1 MRAAVIRNPR
11 SHANRRT
18 GGGDTPPD
26 VPLAAPATPEALAA
40 DLASFARQGLDL
52 LVIDGGDG
60 TVREVVSALPAIY
73 GAQEPP
79 MLAVLRSGK
88 TNILAMDLGVPRDWT
103 VEAAVDA
110 ARRGG
115 PSQVRAP
122 LQVAR
127 GAQDDAP
134 LQGFVFG
141 AAGFVR
147 AIDQSQRLHRAGVFH
162 GAVVALG
169 LAAAALSLLLGGRGS
184 DWARGESLD
193 LSLDGGEWRRGDR
206 LVMLATTLQRLPLGM
221 EPFGPARPG
230 LKVLDVDA
238 PPVRLLSAL
247 RRLLWGD
254 GEGWLLKHGYRRSQA
269 REVRLSVP
277 GSFVLDGETY
287 PGGELVLSE
296 GRPLRFLRP

>member
-11 SHANRRT
+11 SHAHRRT
-18 GGGDTPPD
+18 GGGGTPPD
-26 VPLAAPATPEALAA
+26 VPLAAPATPQALAA
-40 DLASFARQGLDL
+40 DLAGFAQQGLDL

-60 TVREVVSALPAIY
+60 TIREVVSALPGVY
-73 GAQEPP
+73 GSDEPP

-103 VEAAVDA
+103 VEAAIDA

-115 PSQVRAP
+115 PTQVRAP

-127 GAQDDAP
+127 GGSDAVP

-141 AAGFVR
+141 TAGFVR
-147 AIDQSQRLHRAGVFH
+147 AVDRSQKLHRAGVFH

-169 LAAAALSLLLGGRGS
+169 LAAAAVSLLLGGRGG
-184 DWARGESLD
+184 DWARGEPLD
-193 LSLDGGEWRRGDR
+193 LSLDGGEWLRGDR

-221 EPFGPARPG
+221 EPFGPTRPG

-238 PPVRLLSAL
+238 PPQRLLSAM

-254 GEGWLLKHGYRRSQA
+254 GEGWLARHGYRRGGA
-269 REVRLSVP
+269 NEVRLSVP

-287 PGGELVLSE
+287 PGGDLVVSE
-296 GRPLRFLRP
+296 GRPLRFLQP